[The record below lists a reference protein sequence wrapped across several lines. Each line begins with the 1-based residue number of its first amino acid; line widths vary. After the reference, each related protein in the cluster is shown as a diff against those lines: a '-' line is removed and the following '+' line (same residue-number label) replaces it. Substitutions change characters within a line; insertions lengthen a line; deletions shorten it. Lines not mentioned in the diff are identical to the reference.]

1 MTLLGRLDHVLELLQ
16 RTNLNGGRS
25 WLGICPLHFA
35 RLWVTNLSLWQRLLL
50 DTNDFAEVRNNEGT
64 NPLLANSSSDLA
76 LQRFENFGNL
86 LLRQASRFGDVRK
99 NLDLSER
106 LFCLACCFRHVRNPF
121 QQISNQ
127 KTVRRRTL
135 LMAELKNVPNEMQPG
150 MGENPWKTLYF

>member
-1 MTLLGRLDHVLELLQ
+1 MSLSFFRGRTLTEVEAGLGSAHFISPVCGL
-16 RTNLNGGRS
+16 RTCR
-25 WLGICPLHFA
+25 
-35 RLWVTNLSLWQRLLL
+35 
-50 DTNDFAEVRNNEGT
+50 FAEVRNNEGA
-64 NPLLANSSSDLA
+64 NPLLANSSSNLA

-106 LFCLACCFRHVRNPF
+106 LFCLACCFRHMRNPF

-150 MGENPWKTLYF
+150 GGKNPRKTLYF